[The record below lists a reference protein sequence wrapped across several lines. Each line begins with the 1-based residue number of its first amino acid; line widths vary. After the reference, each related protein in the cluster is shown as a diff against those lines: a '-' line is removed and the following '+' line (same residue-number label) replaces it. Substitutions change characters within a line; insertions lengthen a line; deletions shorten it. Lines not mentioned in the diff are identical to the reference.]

1 MGQGTSACIYGSA
14 MTDDWVEGRSDLDLF
29 VVLPEDKVELF
40 GEKIN
45 LWKSN
50 AANPLLDGFILYQ
63 TNSGLMVRE
72 FHKFENA
79 HRFTEKFITLI
90 DLWNIK
96 NQSKHLFGHDVASF
110 VRNIDID
117 ELRRWSFKYIEE
129 FWLPLLRD
137 LNSRGD
143 PSIQIPLSSLI
154 WMASGIARIL
164 MLTNGVVCNS
174 KREALRWLGSEY
186 PEVRN
191 TMTELI
197 KDFDKSDL
205 DAFQLPG
212 KQAMALGD
220 LYLHI
225 LRDAKS

>member
-1 MGQGTSACIYGSA
+1 
-14 MTDDWVEGRSDLDLF
+14 MTESWVQGRSDLDLF
-29 VVLPEDKVELF
+29 VVLPADQVQLF
-40 GEKIN
+40 WEKIN

-50 AANPLLDGFILYQ
+50 PANPILDGFILYQ
-63 TNSGLMVRE
+63 TNRGLMVRE

-110 VRNIDID
+110 VRDIDID
-117 ELRRWSFKYIEE
+117 ELRLWSFKYIEE
-129 FWLPLLRD
+129 FWVPLLKN
-137 LNSRGD
+137 LNSRGN
-143 PSIQIPLSSLI
+143 PSIQIPSSSLI

-164 MLTNGVVCNS
+164 MLTNGVICKS
-174 KREALRWLGSEY
+174 KLEALKWLASEY
-186 PEVRN
+186 SEVRD
-191 TMTELI
+191 TITELI

-205 DAFQLPG
+205 DAFQLTG
-212 KQAMALGD
+212 KQAMALGL
-220 LYLHI
+220 LYLRI